1 MLGPHFGGVKVID
14 HSTSTSALTSV
25 LLSLMPDGRAG
36 TVRPYNRGRYPTLAS
51 SSDLAIHVSARP
63 TWAEVNLSALQQ
75 NYRAVQA
82 LVSPEATI
90 CCVVKCDGYGHGAV
104 ECSRA
109 LQEIGATWFGV
120 TSTEEAVKLR
130 RGGIT
135 ARILVMT
142 GFWRGEEDEI
152 LDSDLTP
159 AIWSVEHLQ
168 ALQRAAERRPK
179 RPVYVHV
186 KVDTGMSRLGLPM
199 TQLPSFIEELKKADD
214 VIVEG
219 VFSHLASSEALD
231 AEDAQWQILC
241 FEDILKTF
249 ADHGINP
256 AYRHLANSAA
266 VVGRHDTWHNMVRP
280 GLLLYGGCLPL
291 EGKGA
296 AEINAP
302 VLTPVLSW
310 KTRVIALKDLD
321 AGQAIGYGG
330 AYRTT
335 RPTRIA
341 VIPVGYGDGFSRHLS
356 SRGRVIIRDQYAP
369 IVGNVSMDL
378 VTVDVTDIP
387 NAEIGDEVILIGR
400 TEHCRIDV
408 EEHAMHT
415 QTIPY
420 EILCGLSPRVPRKYV
435 DE

>member
-1 MLGPHFGGVKVID
+1 MLGRSQGPVKVTD
-14 HSTSTSALTSV
+14 HSTSASPLTFV
-25 LLSLMPDGRAG
+25 LLSGMTDGRARA
-36 TVRPYNRGRYPTLAS
+36 VHPYNRGRYPTLAS
-51 SSDLAIHVSARP
+51 STDLAIHASARP
-63 TWAEVNLSALQQ
+63 TWAEVNLTALQQ
-75 NYRAVQA
+75 NYRAIQA

-109 LQEIGATWFGV
+109 LQESGATWFGV

-130 RGGIT
+130 RGGIS

-159 AIWSVEHLQ
+159 AIWSVEHVQ
-168 ALQRAAERRPK
+168 ALQHAAGRRPK
-179 RPVYVHV
+179 RPVHVHV

-199 TQLPSFIEELKKADD
+199 AQVPAFIEELKKAEDI
-214 VIVEG
+214 VVEG

-241 FEDILKTF
+241 FEDVLKTF
-249 ADHGINP
+249 ADRGIAP
-256 AYRHLANSAA
+256 TYRHLANSAA
-266 VVGRHDTWHNMVRP
+266 VVGRHDTWHNMIRP

-291 EGKGA
+291 EGA
-296 AEINAP
+296 NASEAKAP
-302 VLTPVLSW
+302 TITPVLSW
-310 KTRVIALKDLD
+310 KTRVIALKDLE
-321 AGQAIGYGG
+321 AGQAVGYGG
-330 AYRTT
+330 SYKTT

-356 SRGRVIIRDQYAP
+356 NTGRVIIRDQYAP

-378 VTVDVTDIP
+378 VTVDVTDVGGVDL
-387 NAEIGDEVILIGR
+387 GDEVILLGR

-408 EEHAMHT
+408 EEHALHT